1 MKKSS
6 ENGNALWFILV
17 AIVLIGLLTVV
28 VSRGGSN
35 VDQSGD
41 VEQLRIKAGRILRYA
56 KSFETAIQ
64 NMSLQG
70 ISENEISFE
79 NNDTATDY
87 TNSNCDTSTD
97 PNYPSCL
104 IFGASGAGLTYTAPP
119 TGSNDGSDWIFTA
132 ANNVGTTA
140 GPVGTTSAVF
150 GNDLLIMLPNIN
162 VSLCTQINR
171 DLGVTNPSSAPPVD
185 TTGIGTT
192 AFTGS
197 FPGGGPVLLDG
208 DPTPFELNRQSSG
221 CFLDDNSSTYYFYS
235 VILER

>member
-1 MKKSS
+1 MISS
-6 ENGNALWFILV
+6 QKGNALWFILV

-28 VSRGGSN
+28 ISRGGSS

-41 VEQLRIKAGRILRYA
+41 VEQLRVMAGRILRYA

-79 NNDTATDY
+79 NGDTATDY
-87 TNSNCDTSTD
+87 TNSNCDTSAD
-97 PNYPSCL
+97 PNYPGCL
-104 IFGASGAGLTYTAPP
+104 VFGGSGAGLTYSAPP
-119 TGSNDGSDWIFTA
+119 TNSNDGSEWIFTA

-140 GPVGTTSAVF
+140 GPVGTTSATF
-150 GNDLLIMLPNIN
+150 GNDLIMLLPNIK

-171 DLGVTNPSSAPPVD
+171 DLGVSNPSGAPPVD
-185 TTGIGTT
+185 TTGIATT

-197 FPGGGPVLLDG
+197 YPGGGPVVLDG
-208 DPTPFELNRQSSG
+208 DPTPFELDRQSSG
-221 CFLDDNSSTYYFYS
+221 CFYDDANSTYYFYA